1 MNRKKSFW
9 SSSKDLYKL
18 SQTSLLIKKGNKW
31 KIKYDLQLY
40 SVRLSKKEA
49 CIFYLEPLEDTLK
62 LPRVEFQTKSP
73 EERAKWFLA
82 LTRSIKENEM
92 LQQ

>member
-18 SQTSLLIKKGNKW
+18 SQTSLLIKKGTQW
-31 KIKYDLQLY
+31 KVKYDLQLY
-40 SVRLSKKEA
+40 NVRLSKKEN
-49 CIFYLEPLEDTLK
+49 CILYLEPLEDTFK

-82 LTRSIKENEM
+82 LTRSIKENEL